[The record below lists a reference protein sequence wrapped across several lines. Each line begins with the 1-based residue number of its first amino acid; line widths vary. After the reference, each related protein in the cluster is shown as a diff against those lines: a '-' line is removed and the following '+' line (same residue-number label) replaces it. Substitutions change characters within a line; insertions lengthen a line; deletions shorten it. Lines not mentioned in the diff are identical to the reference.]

1 MDSKEFYK
9 KKSSEYYMAVV
20 LAIVVYSILGYLITL
35 IWK

>member
-20 LAIVVYSILGYLITL
+20 LAIVVYSILGYLLCL
-35 IWK
+35 I